1 MRKRRFSITERQAES
16 LCEALSIAKSYAKEA
31 IERNQELHKQF
42 WTLREKEWKNLQ
54 ENLENYK
61 WEVE

>member
-16 LCEALSIAKSYAKEA
+16 LCEALTLAAEYAKGGK
-31 IERNQELHKQF
+31 EREQGLHKQF
-42 WTLREKEWKNLQ
+42 WIIRQREWEELQKNLT
-54 ENLENYK
+54 NYK

>member
-16 LCEALSIAKSYAKEA
+16 LCEALALAIETAKEA
-31 IERNQELHKQF
+31 QERNQDIWKKFWLLRQREWEELKG
-42 WTLREKEWKNLQ
+42 NLA
-54 ENLENYK
+54 NYK